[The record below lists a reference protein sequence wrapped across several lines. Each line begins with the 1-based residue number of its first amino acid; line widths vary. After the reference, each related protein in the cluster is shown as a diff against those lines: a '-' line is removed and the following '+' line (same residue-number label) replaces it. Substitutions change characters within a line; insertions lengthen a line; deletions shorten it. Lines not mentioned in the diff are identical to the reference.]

1 MPVSPGASGMQPRDL
16 SMGFSR
22 QEYWSGLLYPPPGDF
37 PDPGIQPATLTSPV
51 LAGWFFILM
60 EVYLG
65 VKYLDISNLPSK
77 CTEK

>member
-1 MPVSPGASGMQPRDL
+1 MEESEEL
-16 SMGFSR
+16 
-22 QEYWSGLLYPPPGDF
+22 
-37 PDPGIQPATLTSPV
+37 
-51 LAGWFFILM
+51 LM